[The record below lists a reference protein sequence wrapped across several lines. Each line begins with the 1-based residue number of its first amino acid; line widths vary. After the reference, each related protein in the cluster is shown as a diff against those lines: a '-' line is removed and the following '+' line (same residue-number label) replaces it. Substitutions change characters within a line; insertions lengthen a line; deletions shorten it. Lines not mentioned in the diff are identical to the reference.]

1 MMSKTLGICVTNA
14 HNMPHVLGLARAAK
28 KAGIKAEIFLTGE
41 GVHLTQDPW
50 FPELLEHG
58 RIGVCEVS
66 YIDRGYQGREVP
78 GLVDKDFVTQARNAE
93 LVENCDRYLIL

>member
-1 MMSKTLGICVTNA
+1 MMPKTLGICVTTPNS
-14 HNMPHVLGLARAAK
+14 MPHVLGLARAAK

-41 GVHLTQDPW
+41 GVHLTQDPC
-50 FPELLEHG
+50 FPELLQYG

-66 YIDRGYQGREVP
+66 HIERGFQGIEIP

-93 LVENCDRYLIL
+93 LVEECDRYLVL